1 MKKEDLL
8 DSSFL
13 KQFKTSEEL
22 NGFLKVLQKRAVEQM
37 LEGEMD
43 DHIGYEKHQKTKL
56 QNSRNGYIKKKIK
69 TSYGESEI
77 NVPRDR
83 EATFSPV
90 LVPKRHSIVDGIE
103 DVIISLY
110 SKGMSNRDIED
121 QIRSVYGFDVST
133 STISRITDRVAEDI
147 YTWQSRPLEAVYP
160 VVWMDG
166 IVFKVRG
173 ENGKVVNKTMY
184 IAIGLRTDGLKEVL
198 GLWLGKNESASFWM
212 SVLTD
217 MKARGIQDI
226 LITSTDNLTG
236 FTEAIKTVF
245 PKSTTQICIVHQIRN
260 ACKFVSWKDRKAL
273 TMDMREI
280 YASATKELAE
290 KALEMFASKWK
301 SKYPQAVRGWYE
313 NWDELSAFFAFPL
326 EIRKIIYTTNT
337 IENLNGKI
345 RKYTKTKLSFSTDD
359 AVMKSTFLAVSEA
372 TRKWTMPIRDW
383 GLIFE
388 QFLIIFENRMKFY

>member
-1 MKKEDLL
+1 MKKDELL

-388 QFLIIFENRMKFY
+388 QFLIIFENRMKF

>member
-8 DSSFL
+8 DAQFL
-13 KQFKTSEEL
+13 KQFRTADEL
-22 NGFLKVLQKRAVEQM
+22 NSFLKELQKRAVEQM

-43 DHIGYEKHQKTKL
+43 EHIGYEKHKKTKL
-56 QNSRNGYIKKKIK
+56 ENSRNGYTKKIVK
-69 TSYGESEI
+69 SSYGESEI
-77 NVPRDR
+77 QVPRDR
-83 EATFSPV
+83 NASFSPV
-90 LVPKRHSIVDGIE
+90 LVPKRHNIVDGIE

-110 SKGMSNRDIED
+110 SKGMSNSDIEE

-133 STISRITDRVAEDI
+133 STISRITERVSADI
-147 YTWQSRPLEAVYP
+147 YTWQSRPLESVYP

-166 IVFKVRG
+166 ISFKVRG

-184 IAIGLRTDGLKEVL
+184 VAIGLKTDGHKEVL

-212 SVLTD
+212 TVLTD
-217 MKARGIQDI
+217 MKVRGVEDI

-236 FTEAIKTVF
+236 FTEAIKAVF

-273 TMDMREI
+273 TKDMRDI
-280 YASATKELAE
+280 YASANKELAAQ
-290 KALEMFASKWK
+290 ALEVFASKW
-301 SKYPQAVRGWYE
+301 STKYPHAVKGWYT
-313 NWDELSAFFAFPL
+313 NWDELTAFFAFPA

-345 RKYTKTKLSFSTDD
+345 RKYTKNKLSFSTDQ
-359 AVMKSTFLAVSEA
+359 AVMKSTFLAISEA
-372 TRKWTMPIRDW
+372 TKKWSMPIRDW
-383 GLIFE
+383 GIIFE
-388 QFLIIFENRMKFY
+388 QFLIIFDNRIKF

>member
-1 MKKEDLL
+1 
-8 DSSFL
+8 
-13 KQFKTSEEL
+13 
-22 NGFLKVLQKRAVEQM
+22 
-37 LEGEMD
+37 
-43 DHIGYEKHQKTKL
+43 
-56 QNSRNGYIKKKIK
+56 
-69 TSYGESEI
+69 
-77 NVPRDR
+77 
-83 EATFSPV
+83 
-90 LVPKRHSIVDGIE
+90 
-103 DVIISLY
+103 
-110 SKGMSNRDIED
+110 
-121 QIRSVYGFDVST
+121 
-133 STISRITDRVAEDI
+133 
-147 YTWQSRPLEAVYP
+147 
-160 VVWMDG
+160 
-166 IVFKVRG
+166 
-173 ENGKVVNKTMY
+173 MY

-388 QFLIIFENRMKFY
+388 QFLIIFETLKINKIGDCATRIFIIFNCSRCFGIGRL

>member
-22 NGFLKVLQKRAVEQM
+22 NDFLKVLQKRAVEQM

-388 QFLIIFENRMKFY
+388 QILIVFEKRMKF